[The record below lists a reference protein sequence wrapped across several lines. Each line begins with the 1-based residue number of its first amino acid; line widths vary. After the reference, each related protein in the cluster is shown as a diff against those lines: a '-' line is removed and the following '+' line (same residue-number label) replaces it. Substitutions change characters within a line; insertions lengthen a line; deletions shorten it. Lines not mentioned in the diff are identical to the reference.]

1 MTHSK
6 VTQDSLR
13 LCELATVGLLK
24 MFLDGQYF
32 SLETKAWQTL
42 DFWGQGDWPI
52 TE

>member
-6 VTQDSLR
+6 VTRDSLR